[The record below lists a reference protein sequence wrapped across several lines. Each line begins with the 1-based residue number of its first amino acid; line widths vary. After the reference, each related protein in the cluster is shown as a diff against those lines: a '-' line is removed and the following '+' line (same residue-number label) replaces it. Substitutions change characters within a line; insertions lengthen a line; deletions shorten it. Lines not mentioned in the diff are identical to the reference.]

1 MLGRVLLDEE
11 GIADSEEMGE
21 WAAAA
26 LMSTERFGLVSSS
39 LFLFFPC
46 DEVLF
51 SCSEKLT
58 RGDRS
63 PDSRVVWVGMSVPDV
78 EGLDCGCSFGRAP

>member
-1 MLGRVLLDEE
+1 LRRELFDEE
-11 GIADSEEMGE
+11 GMPDDADTGE

-46 DEVLF
+46 DEVLC
-51 SCSEKLT
+51 SCNEKLT

-63 PDSRVVWVGMSVPDV
+63 LDSRVVWVGMSVPDV